1 MLQQRLHITLL
12 LQSVPL
18 HAFIGCAAISDL
30 PLLQIWDLESKS
42 VVDELKPQF
51 EPTGRKAQQHY
62 CVSVSWSADG
72 STLYGGYTDG
82 QIRVWGV
89 GRAI

>member
-1 MLQQRLHITLL
+1 M
-12 LQSVPL
+12 
-18 HAFIGCAAISDL
+18 
-30 PLLQIWDLESKS
+30 
-42 VVDELKPQF
+42 VDELKPQF

>member
-1 MLQQRLHITLL
+1 MLQHRLQTTLL
-12 LQSVPL
+12 LQSVLL
-18 HAFIGCAAISDL
+18 HVLICCATIKRSA
-30 PLLQIWDLESKS
+30 PLQIWDLESKS